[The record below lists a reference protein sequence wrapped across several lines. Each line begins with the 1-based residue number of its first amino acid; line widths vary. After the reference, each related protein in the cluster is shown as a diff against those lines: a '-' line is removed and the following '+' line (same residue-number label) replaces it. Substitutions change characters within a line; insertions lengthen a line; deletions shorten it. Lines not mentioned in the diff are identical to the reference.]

1 MAESQTRQ
9 FLDFEKPIKELF
21 DQIEQLKQTAEK
33 NKIDLSESINQLH
46 EKIEEKKKVIEDYE
60 TKIRENEG
68 EIEAQRY

>member
-33 NKIDLSESINQLH
+33 NKIDLSESITQLQSR
-46 EKIEEKKKVIEDYE
+46 IEEKKKELR
-60 TKIRENEG
+60 K
-68 EIEAQRY
+68 